1 MKKLS
6 LVAISAV
13 MLSACNGTST
23 GTSSSIDSCKALD
36 SDTFS
41 CEQMLS
47 DVVEFSVKPVV
58 AALGVQ
64 TQNLATKTSAYCGAL
79 TTANEASTLA
89 EAQTAWQETMNV
101 WQQLEVMQFGPVKA
115 ARDDFYTWPLNDS
128 CKVDEEVLFSL
139 ADGYDIST
147 GVTPARRGLDG
158 LEYLLFNSNMAISC
172 AAANTTPALDSWD
185 NDKSDVAKRA
195 DRCAFADKIATDLVT
210 RSSALNTSINSFDLS
225 TSAGSLHEAAN
236 LVSDGLFYIDKK
248 TKDAKLAAQLPQT
261 TDDTFKPDNLEF
273 KFSSYAKESI
283 HNNLLAAKAILTANN
298 HTGLAQYLIAAGQDT
313 LATDMLAKIDTAVNS
328 SSTIAINDSF
338 RNIMTAASSAD
349 VTTCINAVSGSAVSN
364 LEKLCTLDDDIKSY
378 TDDLKGQFVLT
389 LSFTVPSDAE
399 GDND

>member
-6 LVAISAV
+6 LAAISAI
-13 MLSACNGTST
+13 MLSACGGSST
-23 GTSSSIDSCKALD
+23 DTGSSIDSCKALD

-47 DVVEFSVKPVV
+47 DIVEFSVQPVV
-58 AALGVQ
+58 AALSVQ
-64 TQNLATKTSAYCGAL
+64 TQNLATKTTAYCGAL

-89 EAQTAWQETMNV
+89 EAKTAWQETMNV

-128 CKVDEEVLFSL
+128 CKVDEEVVFSL
-139 ADGYDIST
+139 NDGYDIST

-158 LEYLLFNSNMAISC
+158 LEYLLFNTDMGISC
-172 AAANTTPALDSWD
+172 APANTTPALTTWD
-185 NDKSDVAKRA
+185 VKTDVAKRV
-195 DRCAFADKIATDLVT
+195 DRCAFADKIATDLVA
-210 RSSALNTSINSFDLS
+210 RSAALTTSINGFDLS
-225 TSAGSLHEAAN
+225 TSAGSLHGAAN
-236 LVSDGLFYIDKK
+236 LVSDALFYIDKK
-248 TKDAKLAAQLPQT
+248 TKDAKLVAQLPQT
-261 TDDTFKPDNLEF
+261 TDDTFKPNNLEF
-273 KFSSYAKESI
+273 KFSTYAKESI
-283 HNNLLAAKAILTANN
+283 YNNLVAAKAILTANN
-298 HTGLAQYLIAAGQDT
+298 HTGLAQYLIAAGQNS
-313 LATDMLAKIDTAVNS
+313 LATDMLAKIDTAINS

-349 VTTCINAVSGSAVSN
+349 VNTCINAVSGSAVGN
-364 LEKLCTLDDDIKSY
+364 LEKLCTLDDDIKSF